1 MFSVT
6 GPAKGGGMVVAAIMC
21 DDFYGLA
28 AIVCCCCW
36 KLPVKD
42 EEPPVSRKFA

>member
-6 GPAKGGGMVVAAIMC
+6 GPAEGGGMVAAAIMC
-21 DDFYGLA
+21 DDFCGLA
-28 AIVCCCCW
+28 AIVCCCW

-42 EEPPVSRKFA
+42 EEPPVSR